1 MLSTLLLIAS
11 LGASPPGSGD
21 WQRLVGILQYLQADY
36 PAAVESR
43 SDFEL
48 QEQVM
53 FAEDAVA
60 IARELGPPGEAF
72 LPRLTSVLDRARRA
86 ADPDGVSRD
95 CGALV
100 EDLVLAGGLS
110 RSPRRR
116 PDLAR
121 GGALYAQACA
131 ACHGV
136 RGDGQ
141 TALTETMN
149 PRPTSFLDA
158 EVMDGL
164 SPYRAFNTVSFG
176 VPGTPMPE
184 FSTLDEQD
192 RWSLAFFVF
201 TLRQPACD
209 RRPPRLTLQTLA
221 TSTDEELVQRHG
233 AAELPC
239 LRRAL
244 PEVDEERALLTAR
257 DGVQQALEL
266 GAAGDAR
273 GARQALLDAYLEG
286 IEPAEPR
293 LRSRDPELVQALEEG
308 FLAARLAAERASP
321 ELAGEGRKLLTLI
334 DRARGAAGPA
344 QGFWA
349 VFWLAMLIL
358 LREGF
363 EATVV
368 IAALLAVLKKLE
380 QPQHARTVHLGW
392 MTALLAGAAAFF
404 FARGLISGQ
413 NRELVEGVMALVA
426 VGMLLY
432 AALWLNARSNIR
444 KFMGEIR
451 SRMQGAIGRGSVA
464 GLFAISFT
472 AMFRE
477 SFETAVFLQGLS
489 IDSPGGVAWGVA
501 AGAVALLG
509 LVLFIGRVGYRLPM
523 KAMFN
528 ASTVL
533 LVATAVVLL
542 GKGLHALQETG
553 LLPLWPL
560 RLVKVDA
567 LGIYPDAYSALPQL
581 GLALAPL
588 LWLLIGHLV
597 RQHQEKRRSKR
608 GVSRLVEGP

>member
-1 MLSTLLLIAS
+1 MLSTLLLALS
-11 LGASPPGSGD
+11 LGASGPGTGD
-21 WQRLVGILQYLQADY
+21 WERLVGILQYLQADY

-43 SDFEL
+43 SEFEL
-48 QEQVM
+48 QEQVT

-60 IARELGPPGEAF
+60 IAAELGRPGEAF
-72 LPRLTSVLDRARRA
+72 RPRLTSILERVRRA
-86 ADPDGVSRD
+86 QDPEGVSRD

-100 EDLVLAGGLS
+100 EDLVLAGGLA
-110 RSPRRR
+110 RSPRRT

-121 GGALYAQACA
+121 GGELYVQACA
-131 ACHGV
+131 ACHGA

-141 TALTETMN
+141 TPVAQTMN

-164 SPYRAFNTVSFG
+164 TPYKAFNTVSFG
-176 VPGTPMPE
+176 IPGTPMPE
-184 FSTLDEQD
+184 FSTLDEDD
-192 RWSLAFFVF
+192 RWSLAFYIF

-209 RRPPRLTLQTLA
+209 RQPPRLTLQTLA
-221 TSTDEELVQRHG
+221 TASDAELSQRHG

-239 LRRAL
+239 LRGRLPAL
-244 PEVDEERALLTAR
+244 DEEQALLTAR
-257 DGVQQALEL
+257 DGVQRALQL
-266 GAAGDAR
+266 GAAGDLR

-286 IEPAEPR
+286 IEPVEPR
-293 LRSRDPELVQALEEG
+293 LRARDPALVQSLEES
-308 FLAARLAAERASP
+308 FLSARLAAERGSP
-321 ELAGEGRKLLTLI
+321 HLTDEGRELLSLI
-334 DRARGAAGPA
+334 DRARGISGPA
-344 QGFWA
+344 QDFWS
-349 VFWLAMLIL
+349 VFWMALLIL

-392 MTALLAGAAAFF
+392 VTAILAGAVAFAF
-404 FARGLISGQ
+404 GRRFISGQ
-413 NRELVEGVMALVA
+413 NRELVEGAMALFAVA
-426 VGMLLY
+426 MLLY

-489 IDSPGGVAWGVA
+489 IDSPGGVAWGAA
-501 AGAVALLG
+501 AGAVVLLG
-509 LVLFIGRVGYRLPM
+509 LVLFISRVGYRLPM

-553 LLPLWPL
+553 ILPLWPL
-560 RLVKVDA
+560 RLVRVDA
-567 LGIYPDAYSALPQL
+567 LGLYPDAYSAVPQL
-581 GLALAPL
+581 VLALAPL
-588 LWLLIGHLV
+588 LWLAISHLL
-597 RQHQEKRRSKR
+597 RQRQEKRRSQR